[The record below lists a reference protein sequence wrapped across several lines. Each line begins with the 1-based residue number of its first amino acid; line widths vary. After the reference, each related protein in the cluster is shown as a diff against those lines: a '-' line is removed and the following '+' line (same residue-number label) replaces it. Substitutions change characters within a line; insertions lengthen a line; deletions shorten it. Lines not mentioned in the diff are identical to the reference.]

1 MNGNRKL
8 GKNRNGRRSRK
19 IVDAQE
25 VKGDLGLI
33 KLQVRNAY
41 LLQTSSW

>member
-8 GKNRNGRRSRK
+8 DKIRNGRRSRK
-19 IVDAQE
+19 RVDAQE

-33 KLQVRNAY
+33 KL
-41 LLQTSSW
+41 

>member
-8 GKNRNGRRSRK
+8 DKNRNGRRSRK

-33 KLQVRNAY
+33 KL
-41 LLQTSSW
+41 